1 MGLYIEQPS
10 DYSRFAKRQWAN
22 KEGVPISREQALAF
36 DFDNPKNSDIVPICL
51 IDNGMF
57 DALGVLYN
65 SNEVKAFTILSDD
78 RPKKFFLLD
87 KNKLTPEVGITPE
100 LLKAFK
106 LR

>member
-1 MGLYIEQPS
+1 MGLYIEILSS
-10 DYSRFAKRQWAN
+10 DSRFAKREWAA
-22 KEGVPISREQALAF
+22 KEGVPVSRDDVLKF
-36 DFDNPKNSDIVPICL
+36 DFDDPKNANIVPICL
-51 IDNGMF
+51 VDNGMF

-78 RPKKFFLLD
+78 HPKKFFLLD